1 MAETIYNKL
10 QEIRNCPV
18 GLCGHC
24 EELLMS
30 AQSDIEDLPENA
42 ELLSLIEQL
51 CKDLNGAQSEIVE
64 LQGGDPLKF
73 DWPEWTPQANSIR
86 PAEKILQRNPAK
98 SSTPRLYPSQNL
110 TRHANQ

>member
-86 PAEKILQRNPAK
+86 QAEKILKRKLAK
-98 SSTPRLYPSQNL
+98 TNNWTLYPSENL
-110 TRHANQ
+110 THHANK